1 MEPQVLSSTSQNSLF
16 HVSAK
21 IGGYVVTKPD
31 PSNDAFPIRDFVC
44 MSKAEVHAHLEQW
57 IVWIE
62 RDEKEMD
69 SIEEGM
75 RAKK

>member
-1 MEPQVLSSTSQNSLF
+1 MEPQALSNSSQHAQF
-16 HVSAK
+16 QVVAK

-31 PSNDAFPIRDFVC
+31 PSADDSPTRDFVC
-44 MSKAEVHAHLEQW
+44 TSKEQVHAHLEQW
-57 IVWIE
+57 IVWVE
-62 RDEKEMD
+62 RDEKEIA